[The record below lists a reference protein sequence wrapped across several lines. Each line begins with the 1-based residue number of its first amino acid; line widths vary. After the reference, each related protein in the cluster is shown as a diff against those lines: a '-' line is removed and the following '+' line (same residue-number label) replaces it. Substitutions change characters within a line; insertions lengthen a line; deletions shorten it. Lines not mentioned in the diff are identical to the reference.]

1 MFGLGAME
9 LLLILAV
16 ILFFYGGKRLP
27 AIGEGLGRFVSEFKK
42 AIRPDETP
50 MENKR
55 TMLSD
60 QTERDGKRSS

>member
-27 AIGEGLGRFVSEFKK
+27 AIGEGLGKFIGEFKK
-42 AIRPDETP
+42 AVRADETP
-50 MENKR
+50 AETKG

-60 QTERDGKRSS
+60 KTEGERKHPS